1 MPFTAPP
8 DSEILAA
15 FTELSSLDH
24 LDSGGFKAVYKAS
37 IGRKLEIFKLV
48 CLPSTSETEEQQS
61 YRHESIGRI
70 RREVELLGRCQAPE
84 LVKLGSL
91 APRVVAI
98 NGTEYVGYSEELLDG
113 PNLWKLIRAKG
124 DKPSETEAK
133 QLLRSLV
140 KAIAELWTLQVIHR
154 DIKPHNIIKLAD
166 PQRPFVLLDL
176 GIAYGLLD
184 TPLTRDTQLI
194 PGTAR
199 YLAPEMLRPGFRQTL
214 DFRADLY
221 SAALTVFEYS
231 AQIHPLARTRD
242 DLIETLS
249 RIATQAPRSLKKE
262 RPDFTAGFCDLID
275 QALKKKPALRP
286 GNIQRILVQLGKAS

>member
-8 DSEILAA
+8 DSEILVA
-15 FTELSSLDH
+15 FTELSSLEA

-37 IGRKLEIFKLV
+37 IGSKLEIFKLV
-48 CLPSTSETEEQQS
+48 CLPSAGQTEEQQA
-61 YRHESIGRI
+61 YRHESMGRI
-70 RREVELLGRCQAPE
+70 RREVELLGRCQAKE

-98 NGTEYVGYSEELLDG
+98 GGTEYVGYSEELLDG
-113 PNLWKLIRAKG
+113 QNLWKLLRAKS
-124 DKPSETEAK
+124 DKPSETEAR
-133 QLLRSLV
+133 QLLRALV
-140 KAIAELWTLQVIHR
+140 KAIAELWALRVIHR
-154 DIKPHNIIKLAD
+154 DIKPHNVIKLAD

-176 GIAYGLLD
+176 GIAYGLFD
-184 TPLTRDTQLI
+184 TGLTRDTQLI
-194 PGTAR
+194 PGTPR

-249 RIATQAPRSLKKE
+249 RIATQPPRSLRKE
-262 RPDFTAGFCDLID
+262 RPDFSNRFCQLID

-286 GNIQRILVQLGKAS
+286 ANLERILAQLGEAS